1 MVTAAYLYF
10 RDFQERYQVQVEQEL
25 SAIAGLKALE
35 IARWQQER
43 LRDGA
48 QFLDNAAFADL
59 VQRHLHAPD
68 DEQARELLLAWMG
81 RVLVDPEYDR
91 VRLLDADGGI
101 RLSIPESTAPDQE
114 DLETA
119 AAAAAGSSEV
129 VLVDLHRVAP
139 DAPIQLNLMIPIA
152 APGEGARFL
161 ALLDLRIDPRRQFF
175 PLVNRWPTTSP
186 SAETVLLRRDGDEAV
201 VLNELRLDRLAALI
215 RRISLDQTGVP
226 AVQAVLGHAGIV
238 HGVEYD
244 GIEVLAGVQSIPDT
258 PWFLEARVSREEIL
272 EPLGARRRNLAAL
285 VVVLLLAT
293 GTGTGWIWR
302 QRQLQHLRD
311 RAELQRQS
319 EARYRGALDN
329 MLEGGQ
335 IIGFDWR
342 YLYLNDAAA
351 RYGRQPKEV
360 LLGHTV
366 MEMYPGIEVSQM
378 FADLAECMQSRQPRQ
393 AEYFFEYPDGSSAW
407 FEFSIHPVPEG
418 IFILSLDITA
428 RKEAAEAMRQVNL
441 VLEQRVAERTAQLQA
456 ANQELEAFAYS
467 ISHDLRA
474 PLRAIDG
481 FSRLLQ
487 EDHAAELGEEARR
500 LLGVVRESTAKMSQ
514 LITDILALSRVSR
527 GELKHELLD
536 MELQARSVFDEIASP
551 EVRASFELSV
561 DPLPPASVDPALIR
575 QVWVNLLSNAVK
587 YSMPSAARRIHI
599 GARREDRRT
608 VYFVRDSG
616 VGFDSDY
623 AHKLFGVFQR
633 LHSAK
638 EFEGTGIGL
647 AIVQRIIRRH
657 GGEVW
662 AEGSPGQGA
671 TFSFS
676 LPQDR

>member
-1 MVTAAYLYF
+1 
-10 RDFQERYQVQVEQEL
+10 
-25 SAIAGLKALE
+25 
-35 IARWQQER
+35 
-43 LRDGA
+43 
-48 QFLDNAAFADL
+48 
-59 VQRHLHAPD
+59 
-68 DEQARELLLAWMG
+68 
-81 RVLVDPEYDR
+81 
-91 VRLLDADGGI
+91 
-101 RLSIPESTAPDQE
+101 
-114 DLETA
+114 
-119 AAAAAGSSEV
+119 
-129 VLVDLHRVAP
+129 
-139 DAPIQLNLMIPIA
+139 
-152 APGEGARFL
+152 
-161 ALLDLRIDPRRQFF
+161 
-175 PLVNRWPTTSP
+175 
-186 SAETVLLRRDGDEAV
+186 
-201 VLNELRLDRLAALI
+201 
-215 RRISLDQTGVP
+215 
-226 AVQAVLGHAGIV
+226 
-238 HGVEYD
+238 
-244 GIEVLAGVQSIPDT
+244 LAGVQSIPDT

-393 AEYFFEYPDGSSAW
+393 AEYFFEYPDGSTAW

>member
-1 MVTAAYLYF
+1 
-10 RDFQERYQVQVEQEL
+10 
-25 SAIAGLKALE
+25 
-35 IARWQQER
+35 
-43 LRDGA
+43 
-48 QFLDNAAFADL
+48 
-59 VQRHLHAPD
+59 
-68 DEQARELLLAWMG
+68 
-81 RVLVDPEYDR
+81 
-91 VRLLDADGGI
+91 
-101 RLSIPESTAPDQE
+101 
-114 DLETA
+114 
-119 AAAAAGSSEV
+119 
-129 VLVDLHRVAP
+129 
-139 DAPIQLNLMIPIA
+139 
-152 APGEGARFL
+152 
-161 ALLDLRIDPRRQFF
+161 
-175 PLVNRWPTTSP
+175 
-186 SAETVLLRRDGDEAV
+186 
-201 VLNELRLDRLAALI
+201 
-215 RRISLDQTGVP
+215 
-226 AVQAVLGHAGIV
+226 
-238 HGVEYD
+238 
-244 GIEVLAGVQSIPDT
+244 
-258 PWFLEARVSREEIL
+258 
-272 EPLGARRRNLAAL
+272 
-285 VVVLLLAT
+285 
-293 GTGTGWIWR
+293 
-302 QRQLQHLRD
+302 
-311 RAELQRQS
+311 
-319 EARYRGALDN
+319 
-329 MLEGGQ
+329 
-335 IIGFDWR
+335 
-342 YLYLNDAAA
+342 
-351 RYGRQPKEV
+351 
-360 LLGHTV
+360 
-366 MEMYPGIEVSQM
+366 MEKYPGIEVTQM

-393 AEYFFEYPDGSSAW
+393 AEYFFEYPDGSTAW